1 MSEPIRPSEL
11 EEVLKD
17 VVNVPEPDAEFI
29 NSLRARFIAEGH
41 ASAKKNQETQMKQ
54 KVFSRRL
61 TWALAV
67 LVLVSLVVLF
77 TRPTVVNALK
87 SLFGY
92 VPNVGIINQSSAVRM
107 LEEPVTVVRDN
118 YTLTIEQAVLT
129 NDMSAVVYSYMLPP
143 DYVIPD
149 SISTENY
156 APFLTLPD
164 GTRLDVERARH
175 VESQDCPQ
183 CYIRYLMEFPPLAVD
198 VNEVTLDIPDLVA
211 VPSNTA
217 PRDWKVQLKFK
228 PADPAAIAPVIAQMV
243 TPIPTD
249 ISTDA
254 PTQSMD
260 TYGITATL
268 EKFVALPD
276 GYILYGATSW
286 TDSRIPPYG
295 VVSVLVSITDSAGAE
310 IPFDYADPGMF
321 AAPEELREY
330 WAFKIG
336 TNFTAPL
343 KLTFGMLASL
353 PADGGSFTF
362 DPGPTPQMGQKW
374 EINQDVTVND
384 EVIHVLTAEQGGIEP
399 GYFLFAMQS
408 DSNIIGA
415 SIIDLANP
423 PMGGGGGG
431 GGGLPEPGV
440 PFYSGFGYQMPIPQ
454 GPLTFTFMNVEVLV
468 DGEWVLNWTP

>member
-1 MSEPIRPSEL
+1 MPEPIHPSKL
-11 EEVLKD
+11 EEVMKEIS
-17 VVNVPEPDAEFI
+17 NAPEPDAEFM

-54 KVFSRRL
+54 KNLSQRL

-67 LVLVSLVVLF
+67 LVLVALVVLF

-92 VPNVGIINQSSAVRM
+92 VPNVGIINQSSDVRM
-107 LEEPVTVVRDN
+107 LDEPVTLVRDN

-149 SISTENY
+149 TISTVNY

-164 GTRLDVERARH
+164 GTRLDIERARH

-183 CYIRYLMEFPPLAVD
+183 CYIRYLMEFPPIAAS
-198 VNEVTLDIPDLVA
+198 VNEVTLEIPDLVA

-228 PADPAAIAPVIAQMV
+228 PADPAAIAPVIAQVV
-243 TPIPTD
+243 TPMPTD

-260 TYGITATL
+260 TYGITAAL

-286 TDSRIPPYG
+286 TDSRVPPYG
-295 VVSVLVSITDSAGAE
+295 VASVLVSITDSTGAD
-310 IPFDYADPGMF
+310 IPFDYADPGIF
-321 AAPEELREY
+321 AAPGELREY
-330 WAFKIG
+330 WAYKIG
-336 TNFTAPL
+336 INFTPPL

-362 DPGPTPQMGQKW
+362 DPGPSPQMGQKW
-374 EINQDVTVND
+374 EINQDVTVNN
-384 EVIHVLTAEQGGIEP
+384 EIVHVLTAEQGGIEP
-399 GYFLFAMQS
+399 GFFLFAMQS

-415 SIIDLANP
+415 SVIDLAHP
-423 PMGGGGGG
+423 P
-431 GGGLPEPGV
+431 
-440 PFYSGFGYQMPIPQ
+440 
-454 GPLTFTFMNVEVLV
+454 
-468 DGEWVLNWTP
+468 

>member
-1 MSEPIRPSEL
+1 MPEPIHPSEL

-17 VVNVPEPDAEFI
+17 VVNIPEPDAEFM

-61 TWALAV
+61 TWALAI
-67 LVLVSLVVLF
+67 LILVSLVVLF

-87 SLFGY
+87 NLLGY
-92 VPNVGIINQSSAVRM
+92 VPNVGIINQSSEVRM
-107 LEEPVTVVRDN
+107 LVEPITVEREN

-129 NDMSAVVYSYMLPP
+129 AETTSVVYSYTLPP

-149 SISTENY
+149 SISTVTY
-156 APFLTLPD
+156 PPFLMLPD
-164 GTRLDVERARH
+164 GIHLYVTRARH
-175 VESQDCPQ
+175 IESADCPQ
-183 CYIRYLMEFPPLAVD
+183 CFIRYLMEFSPIAD
-198 VNEVTLDIPDLVA
+198 NINEVTLEIPDLVA

-228 PADPAAIAPVIAQMV
+228 PADPASIAPVVAQIV
-243 TPIPTD
+243 TPVPTEVGVN
-249 ISTDA
+249 S
-254 PTQSMD
+254 PTQNVE
-260 TYGITATL
+260 TYGITNTL

-276 GYILYGATSW
+276 GYILYGSTSW

-295 VVSVLVSITDSAGAE
+295 LNSVLASITDANGVD
-310 IPFDYADPGMF
+310 IPFDYADFGTVP
-321 AAPEELREY
+321 APHELRGY

-336 TNFTAPL
+336 SNFTAPL
-343 KLTFGMLASL
+343 KLNFGMIASL

-362 DPGPTPQMGQKW
+362 DPGLNPQLGQKW
-374 EINQDVTVND
+374 EINQDVTVNG
-384 EVIHVLTAEQGGIEP
+384 EVIHVLGVEQGGIEP
-399 GYFLFAMQS
+399 GYFLFNMQS

-415 SIIDLANP
+415 SIIDLAHP

-431 GGGLPEPGV
+431 GAGLPEIGI
-440 PFYSGFGYQMPIPQ
+440 PFYSGFGYQTPIPQ
-454 GPLTFTFMNVEVLV
+454 GPLTLTFTNVEVLV
-468 DGEWVLNWTP
+468 PGDWDIVWNP

>member
-1 MSEPIRPSEL
+1 MPEPILPSEI
-11 EEVLKD
+11 EEAMKD
-17 VVNVPEPDAEFI
+17 VSNVPEPDAEFM

-54 KVFSRRL
+54 KVFSMRL
-61 TWALAV
+61 TWALAI

-92 VPNVGIINQSSAVRM
+92 VPNVGIINQSSDVRM
-107 LEEPVTVVRDN
+107 LDEPVTVVRDN

-129 NDMSAVVYSYMLPP
+129 NDMTAVVYSYMLPP

-149 SISTENY
+149 SSSTVNY
-156 APFLTLPD
+156 PPFLTLPD

-183 CYIRYLMEFPPLAVD
+183 CYIRYLMEFQPLAAS
-198 VNEVTLDIPDLVA
+198 VNEVTLEIPDLVA

-217 PRDWKVQLKFK
+217 PRNWKVQLKFK

-243 TPIPTD
+243 TPVPTD
-249 ISTDA
+249 IHSDT
-254 PTQSMD
+254 PTQNAD
-260 TYGITATL
+260 TYGITAAL
-268 EKFVALPD
+268 EKFVTLPD
-276 GYILYGATSW
+276 GYILYGSTSW
-286 TDSRIPPYG
+286 TDSRVPPYG
-295 VVSVLVSITDSAGAE
+295 LVSVLVSITDSVGAE
-310 IPFDYADPGMF
+310 IPFEYADPGMF
-321 AAPEELREY
+321 AGPGELSEY

-353 PADGGSFTF
+353 PADGGSFIF
-362 DPGPTPQMGQKW
+362 EPGPTPQQGQKW
-374 EINQDVTVND
+374 EINQDVTVNG
-384 EVIHVLTAEQGGIEP
+384 EIIHVLTAEQGGIEP
-399 GYFLFAMQS
+399 GFFLFAMQS

-415 SIIDLANP
+415 SVIDLAHP
-423 PMGGGGGG
+423 PIGGGGGG
-431 GGGLPEPGV
+431 GAGLPEIGI
-440 PFYSGFGYQMPIPQ
+440 PFFSGFGYQIPIPQ
-454 GPLTFTFMNVEVLV
+454 GPLTFTFTNVQVLV
-468 DGEWVLNWTP
+468 DGEWNIVWNP